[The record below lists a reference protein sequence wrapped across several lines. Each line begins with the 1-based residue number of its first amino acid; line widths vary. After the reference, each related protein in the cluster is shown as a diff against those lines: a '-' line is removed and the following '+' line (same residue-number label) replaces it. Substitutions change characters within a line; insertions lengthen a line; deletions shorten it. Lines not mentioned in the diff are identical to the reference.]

1 MKKAKLIY
9 NPFSGDTTFKDNLD
23 LVIEALQGDNNNGY
37 EVHAFRTI
45 NYGDI
50 DIHFKSMEKDYY
62 DVIIACGGDG
72 TVNLVINAMLKYGI
86 DANLGIIPSG
96 TANDFATFL
105 NIPKEPKEAAEIIA
119 EGNKIP
125 IDIGFTEGKYFVN
138 VMAIGSFAS
147 VSQSVDKTLKHSI
160 GKLAYYAKGIENL
173 PNFKPVKLR
182 ITNSNS
188 VIEGNFY
195 LATILNS
202 SSAGG
207 FDKLAPYADVSDG
220 CFDFVGF
227 CGDRVVE
234 VAKPFINVLRG
245 EHIHAE
251 KNVVYFKDDYIK
263 IEAID
268 EEEKNKLAETTDVDG
283 EVGPK
288 LPVEVTVVKN
298 KINLFVP
305 VQI

>member
-9 NPFSGDTTFKDNLD
+9 NPYSGDTTFKDNLD
-23 LVIEALQGDNNNGY
+23 SVIEELQGKDNEGY
-37 EVHAFRTI
+37 EVHIFRTI
-45 NYGDI
+45 KFGDI
-50 DIHFKSMEKDYY
+50 EEHFKTLEKNYY

-72 TVNLVINAMLKYGI
+72 TVNLVVNAMIEEGINA
-86 DANLGIIPSG
+86 DLGVIPCG
-96 TANDFATFL
+96 TANDFASFL
-105 NIPKEPKEAAEIIA
+105 NIPKNPALASKIISK
-119 EGNKIP
+119 GHKIP
-125 IDIGFTEGKYFVN
+125 MDVGYTGEKYFIN
-138 VMAIGSFAS
+138 VMAIGSFAT

-173 PNFKPVKLR
+173 PNFKPVRLR
-182 ITNSNS
+182 VTNSKS
-188 VIEGNFY
+188 TFEGNFY

-220 CFDFVGF
+220 CFDFIGF

-251 KNVVYFKDDYIK
+251 KNVIYFKDNYIK
-263 IEAID
+263 VEAID
-268 EEEKNKLAETTDVDG
+268 DEEKNKLAETTDVDG
-283 EVGPK
+283 ETGPK
-288 LPVEVTVVKN
+288 LPVEVTVLKN
-298 KINLFVP
+298 KLNIFVP
-305 VQI
+305 KI